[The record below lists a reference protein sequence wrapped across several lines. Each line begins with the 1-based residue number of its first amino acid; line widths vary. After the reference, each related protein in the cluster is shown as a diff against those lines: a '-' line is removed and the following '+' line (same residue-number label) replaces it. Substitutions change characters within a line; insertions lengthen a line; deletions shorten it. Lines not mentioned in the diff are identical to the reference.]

1 MRYRRLAGKKEEE
14 EEEVVRARARG
25 GQPGRIAGS
34 YRYAVP
40 AGVPGRVCISTKAT
54 RRQTMRSRH
63 PTLEFRRKAIT
74 DAATRQ
80 GRDDDDDD
88 DDDDDENDERRR
100 GERYRREPVAMMNT
114 VGGGYIYIYV
124 HTRRYST

>member
-1 MRYRRLAGKKEEE
+1 
-14 EEEVVRARARG
+14 
-25 GQPGRIAGS
+25 
-34 YRYAVP
+34 
-40 AGVPGRVCISTKAT
+40 
-54 RRQTMRSRH
+54 MRSRH

-80 GRDDDDDD
+80 GRDDDD
-88 DDDDDENDERRR
+88 ENDERR
-100 GERYRREPVAMMNT
+100 GGRYQREPVAMMNT